1 MMRGSLN
8 FERRECRVS
17 FDRRI
22 DGQATSQNPVEEGS
36 SKMVLIEKS
45 GEMLRTWC
53 KLLRHTAPSIESD
66 SQHSGMN
73 KIASIVPLWTHK
85 RVP

>member
-1 MMRGSLN
+1 
-8 FERRECRVS
+8 
-17 FDRRI
+17 
-22 DGQATSQNPVEEGS
+22 
-36 SKMVLIEKS
+36 MVLIEKS